1 MRQLYKK
8 TVLLLIVVLLS
19 QSVVWALPADLAAV
33 KAKIDETAAFMLK
46 QTPDIGVGSVGG
58 EWTAMTL
65 ARSGYDVPADFY
77 ARYYRNVER
86 YVEQKKGILHTRK
99 YTEYSRLILALT
111 AIGKDP
117 YDVAG
122 YDLIEPLGD
131 YEKVIYQ
138 GINGPIFA
146 LIALDSGDYA
156 MPQCRR
162 AEVQATREMYIKTI
176 INRQI
181 PRDDGFSLEGIKGDP
196 DITGMALQALAPYR
210 DDPDVAA
217 AIERALRFLSK
228 AQRPDGGYE
237 SWGAPNSESVDQ
249 VIMALAALD
258 IDINDP
264 RFVKNGNTLMD
275 NLLTFY
281 GEGGGF
287 MHVKPGD
294 KNNGGGAAGV
304 IDGMATDQG
313 MYGLIAYR
321 NYYEHKNHFYDMT
334 DVARVATAPRDESQ
348 PLKIG
353 AALISGLRYPTKDFS
368 DIAQNDCRDSIL
380 AMARRGILNG
390 VSDAAFAPQRP
401 MTRAEF
407 CTMIVRAMH
416 LTEAERAMKFNDF
429 KSTDWYYD
437 YVKKAYQNG
446 IINGRS
452 ETKFDP
458 MGIITRQEAALMLY
472 NSAAILDLDQT
483 VSNAEKNTYLPGY
496 IDFADIPN
504 WSKSALTFAVKHG
517 MIDVNRPRLS
527 PAETVSRAELAF
539 MMHKLLVAAGL

>member
-1 MRQLYKK
+1 MRQMHKK
-8 TVLLLIVVLLS
+8 AILLLIVVLLS
-19 QSVVWALPADLAAV
+19 QSTAWALPADLADV
-33 KAKIDETAAFMLK
+33 KAKIAETAAFMLEK
-46 QTPDIGVGSVGG
+46 TPDIGVGSVGG

-86 YVEQKKGILHTRK
+86 YVKEKQGVLHTRK

-111 AIGKDP
+111 AIGKNP

-146 LIALDSGDYA
+146 IIALDSGNYA
-156 MPQCRR
+156 MPQCAQ

-217 AIERALRFLSK
+217 AIERALGFLSK

-294 KNNGGGAAGV
+294 KNNGGAAAGV

-321 NYYEHKNHFYDMT
+321 NYYENKNRFYDMT
-334 DVARVATAPRDESQ
+334 DVARVTTAPRDDSQ
-348 PLKIG
+348 PVKIG
-353 AALISGLRYPTKDFS
+353 GALISGVCYPAKDFS
-368 DIAQNDCRDSIL
+368 DIAQSDYRESIL
-380 AMARRGILNG
+380 AMAQRAILNG
-390 VSDAAFAPQRP
+390 VSDDTFAPQRK

-407 CTMIVRAMH
+407 CTMIVRAMN
-416 LTEAERAMKFNDF
+416 LTEAKRTMTFDDF
-429 KSTDWYYD
+429 KPSDWYYD
-437 YVKKAYQNG
+437 YVKTAYQNG

-452 ETKFDP
+452 ETRFDP
-458 MGIITRQEAALMLY
+458 SGVITRQEAAMMLY

-483 VSNAEKNTYLPGY
+483 VSTAEKNTYLPGY
-496 IDFADIPN
+496 IDFAEIPD
-504 WSKSALTFAVKHG
+504 WSKQALTFAVKHG
-517 MIDVNRPRLS
+517 MIDVNRAALK
-527 PAETVSRAELAF
+527 PAEAVSRAELAF
-539 MMHKLLVAAGL
+539 MMHKLLIAAGL